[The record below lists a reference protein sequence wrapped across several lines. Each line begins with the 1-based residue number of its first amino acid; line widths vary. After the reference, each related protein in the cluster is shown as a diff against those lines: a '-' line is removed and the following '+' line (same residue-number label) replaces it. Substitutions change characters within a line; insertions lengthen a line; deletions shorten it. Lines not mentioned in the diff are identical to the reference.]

1 MIKLASFIFLSSVV
15 IADFGSTVDLKHY
28 IGNKQEAS
36 KPKQASIESVSK
48 SLENK
53 FPLNTKMNLGKVEQY
68 EVSDKFKTLN
78 MALISDE
85 PAALNWLNR
94 NYDKL
99 KSSGAIIALIKVDT
113 LRNYQQLNSIVTKAG
128 LNLALLDSSIFDGE
142 ITSYPV
148 LIQNGMVTQ

>member
-1 MIKLASFIFLSSVV
+1 M
-15 IADFGSTVDLKHY
+15 
-28 IGNKQEAS
+28 
-36 KPKQASIESVSK
+36 
-48 SLENK
+48 
-53 FPLNTKMNLGKVEQY
+53 
-68 EVSDKFKTLN
+68 
-78 MALISDE
+78 
-85 PAALNWLNR
+85 NWLNR

-113 LRNYQQLNSIVTKAG
+113 LQNYQQLNSIVTKAG